1 MTRLGYVRRET
12 DNKNQKTTPT
22 PESKSFSGCKFAFAL
37 ITLDLLSPVGN
48 EKVICAF

>member
-12 DNKNQKTTPT
+12 DNKNQKTT